1 MAEKIPC
8 FQELSFDE
16 DRHTYKLNGFI
27 IPSVSTIM
35 RPLSSSYYGKVDEE
49 VLRKAADRGTKVHAA
64 VENFLLFGIE
74 DIEPSLEGY
83 FYGFKK
89 WIMDFEPEV
98 LGTECRV
105 YHKTLN
111 YAGTA
116 DFPCAINGAPTLV
129 DFKTTASVATLLTR
143 VQTEAYKQAFKSHGV
158 IFERKLIVQAKKDGA
173 YHVEEHDINDSESW
187 RVFTELLDVYRYIKK
202 FK

>member
-35 RPLSSSYYGKVDEE
+35 KPLSNSYYGKVDEE

-74 DIEPSLEGY
+74 DIDTSLEGY

-89 WIMDFEPEV
+89 WVMDFEPEV

-116 DFPCAINGAPTLV
+116 DFPCSINNAPTLV
-129 DFKTTASVATLLTR
+129 DFKTTASVATQLTR
-143 VQTEAYKQAFKSHGV
+143 VQTEAYKQAFKSHGI
-158 IFERKLIVQAKKDGA
+158 IFERKLIVQAKRDGT
-173 YHVEEHDINDSESW
+173 YHVEE
-187 RVFTELLDVYRYIKK
+187 RVVGERKNCLVSKLCR
-202 FK
+202 